1 MAACIVAFQRGYDR
15 CFEIIKL
22 GHFTFSNSQDIRVKK
37 NTNAQSANATNF
49 VHKQDLAVK
58 FYSSYVNMH

>member
-22 GHFTFSNSQDIRVKK
+22 AHFTFSNSQDIRVKK
-37 NTNAQSANATNF
+37 NTYAQSADAMNF
-49 VHKQDLAVK
+49 LHKRDLVVK
-58 FYSSYVNMH
+58 FCSSYVNMH